1 MQEPSKTNVP
11 LDQGARSQAAAKLP
25 SGDTKPQTQAAAV
38 PTVGF
43 DFYGIR
49 VRVECDSAEVVH
61 RVGEDFRYF
70 GQVLGPADEIAL
82 TISMR
87 KRPPDYGRLPALT
100 ASIYT
105 PRNICYADGDI
116 TYIDYF
122 GRALAVYD
130 RARNHVDVTGDGLS
144 LLHEIAYL
152 TILSRVGDALDRKGR
167 HRLHAL
173 AVGRAGRAA
182 LFLMPSGCGKSTLGL
197 GLMQKG
203 TGLEMVS
210 DDSPLI
216 TRSGRVLPF
225 PLRIGVL
232 GAPPPGVPERFI
244 QYMERMEF
252 APKYL
257 ISMAAFEE
265 SLARGE
271 LRPELIF
278 LAERML
284 GSGCTIRRTNFFVG
298 YRACIRHMIVGVG
311 IYQGLEFLLRSSV
324 IDLAKS
330 VPSIISRAISAATLL
345 ARGRVYT
352 LHLGRDPDFNA
363 AEILAF
369 LGRELSPSRSTS
381 ARSEPGP

>member
-1 MQEPSKTNVP
+1 V
-11 LDQGARSQAAAKLP
+11 D
-25 SGDTKPQTQAAAV
+25 
-38 PTVGF
+38 
-43 DFYGIR
+43 
-49 VRVECDSAEVVH
+49 CDSAEAVR

-70 GQVLGPADEIAL
+70 GRVLGPAEEIAL

-87 KRPPDYGRLPALT
+87 KRPPDYDRVPALT

-105 PRNICYADGDI
+105 PRNICYTDGDI

-130 RARNHVDVTGDGLS
+130 RARNHVDVTSDSLS
-144 LLHEIAYL
+144 LLHEIPYL
-152 TILSRVGDALDRKGR
+152 TILSRVGDALDRKGL

-173 AVGRAGRAA
+173 AVGREGGAA

-216 TRSGRVLPF
+216 SRSGRVFPF

-232 GAPPPGVPERFI
+232 GAPPPGIPEKFV
-244 QYMERMEF
+244 QHMERMEF

-257 ISMAAFEE
+257 VSVAAFEE

-271 LRPELIF
+271 LRPELVF
-278 LAERML
+278 LAERSL
-284 GSGCTIRRTNFFVG
+284 GSGCIIRRTSFLVG
-298 YRACIRHMIVGVG
+298 YKACIRHMIIGVG
-311 IYQGLEFLLRSSV
+311 IYQGLEFLLRSSAL
-324 IDLAKS
+324 DLVKGL
-330 VPSIISRAISAATLL
+330 PSILSRAMSAVSLL

-352 LHLGRDPDFNA
+352 LRLGRDPGLNVA
-363 AEILAF
+363 TILEF
-369 LGRELSPSRSTS
+369 LGHELKGVRGTARTPS
-381 ARSEPGP
+381 AV

>member
-1 MQEPSKTNVP
+1 MQEQRK
-11 LDQGARSQAAAKLP
+11 ARLSNPKAPAAAAAKSQAPASVLP
-25 SGDTKPQTQAAAV
+25 IA
-38 PTVGF
+38 GF

-49 VRVECDSAEVVH
+49 VLVDCDSAEVVL

-70 GQVLGPADEIAL
+70 GQVFGSAHEIAL

-87 KRPPDYGRLPALT
+87 KRPPSYHSLPPLT

-105 PRNICYADGDI
+105 PRNICYTDGDI

-130 RARNHVDVTGDGLS
+130 RSRNHVDVTSDGVS

-152 TILSRVGDALDRKGR
+152 TILSRVGNALDRKGL

-173 AVGRAGRAA
+173 AVGREGRAA

-197 GLMQKG
+197 GLMQAP
-203 TGLEMVS
+203 TELELVS

-216 TRSGRVLPF
+216 SRSGRVLPF

-232 GAPPPGVPERFI
+232 GAPPPGVPEQFV
-244 QYMERMEF
+244 QHMERMEF

-257 ISMAAFEE
+257 VSMAAFED

-271 LRPELIF
+271 QRPELIF

-284 GSGCTIRRTNFFVG
+284 GSGCTIRRTSFLVG
-298 YRACIRHMIVGVG
+298 YIACIRHMIVGVG

-324 IDLAKS
+324 LDLVRR
-330 VPSIISRAISAATLL
+330 VPSILSRAISATFLL
-345 ARGRVYT
+345 ARGRIYT
-352 LHLGRDPDFNA
+352 LHLGRDQHLNVRT
-363 AEILAF
+363 ILEF
-369 LGRELSPSRSTS
+369 LEREL
-381 ARSEPGP
+381 

>member
-1 MQEPSKTNVP
+1 MQETGKPS
-11 LDQGARSQAAAKLP
+11 LSIDEARVVADGQRPVEA
-25 SGDTKPQTQAAAV
+25 TKPPAQATGL

-49 VRVECDSAEVVH
+49 VRVDCDSAEAVR
-61 RVGEDFRYF
+61 RVGDDFQYF
-70 GQVLGPADEIAL
+70 GRDLGPADEVAL
-82 TISMR
+82 TIHMR
-87 KRPPDYGRLPALT
+87 KRSPDYDRLPALA

-105 PRNICYADGDI
+105 PRNICYADGDA

-130 RARNHVDVTGDGLS
+130 RAHNRVEVTSDSLF

-152 TILSRVGDALDRKGR
+152 TILSRVGGALDRKGL

-173 AVGRAGRAA
+173 AVGLEGRAA

-197 GLMQKG
+197 GLMQAG
-203 TGLEMVS
+203 TGLELVS

-216 TRSGRVLPF
+216 SRRGRVLPF

-232 GAPPPGVPERFI
+232 GKPPPGVPERFV

-257 ISMAAFEE
+257 VSMAAFEG

-271 LRPELIF
+271 LKPELVF
-278 LAERML
+278 LAQRNL
-284 GSGCTIRRTNFFVG
+284 GPVCAIRPAGFLAG
-298 YRACIRHMIVGVG
+298 YGACIRHLIVGVG
-311 IYQGLEFLLRSSV
+311 IYQGLEFMLRSSAL
-324 IDLAKS
+324 DLVKS
-330 VPSIISRAISAATLL
+330 VPSILSRAIGAASLL
-345 ARGRVYT
+345 ARARVFT
-352 LHLGRDPDFNA
+352 LQLGRDPGLNVA
-363 AEILAF
+363 TILEF
-369 LGRELSPSRSTS
+369 LGSELNAVRSKARTRS
-381 ARSEPGP
+381 AV

>member
-1 MQEPSKTNVP
+1 MQEPRKASLSTDP
-11 LDQGARSQAAAKLP
+11 EARAAAAGQLP
-25 SGDTKPQTQAAAV
+25 AGATKHQAEATAL

-49 VRVECDSAEVVH
+49 VRVDGDSAEAVR

-70 GQVLGPADEIAL
+70 GRVLGTADEVAL
-82 TISMR
+82 TISLR
-87 KRPPDYGRLPALT
+87 KRPPDYDRLPALT

-105 PRNICYADGDI
+105 PRNICYTDRDI
-116 TYIDYF
+116 TYNIDYF

-130 RARNHVDVTGDGLS
+130 RARNYVDVTSDSLS
-144 LLHEIAYL
+144 LLHEIPYL
-152 TILSRVGDALDRKGR
+152 TILSRVGDALDRKGL

-173 AVGRAGRAA
+173 AVGREGRAA

-197 GLMQKG
+197 GLMQMG
-203 TGLEMVS
+203 TGLELVS

-216 TRSGRVLPF
+216 SRSGSVLPF

-232 GAPPPGVPERFI
+232 GAPPPGVPERFV

-257 ISMAAFEE
+257 VSTAAFEE

-278 LAERML
+278 LAERIL
-284 GSGCTIRRTNFFVG
+284 GSGCSIRRTSFLVG
-298 YRACIRHMIVGVG
+298 YGACIRHMIIGVG
-311 IYQGLEFLLRSSV
+311 IYQGLEFMLRSSV
-324 IDLAKS
+324 LDLVKS
-330 VPSIISRAISAATLL
+330 VPSILSRAISSASFLGRA
-345 ARGRVYT
+345 RVYK
-352 LHLGRDPDFNA
+352 LQLGRDPSLNVDT
-363 AEILAF
+363 ILEF
-369 LGRELSPSRSTS
+369 LGRELKSTGRAAPTPS
-381 ARSEPGP
+381 AV

>member
-1 MQEPSKTNVP
+1 V
-11 LDQGARSQAAAKLP
+11 D
-25 SGDTKPQTQAAAV
+25 
-38 PTVGF
+38 
-43 DFYGIR
+43 
-49 VRVECDSAEVVH
+49 CDSAEVVR

-70 GQVLGPADEIAL
+70 GRVLGPAEEIAL

-87 KRPPDYGRLPALT
+87 KRPPDYDRVPALT

-105 PRNICYADGDI
+105 PRNICYTDGDI

-130 RARNHVDVTGDGLS
+130 RARNHVDVTSDSLS
-144 LLHEIAYL
+144 LLHEIPYL
-152 TILSRVGDALDRKGR
+152 TILSRVGDALDRKGL

-173 AVGRAGRAA
+173 AVGREGGAA

-216 TRSGRVLPF
+216 SRSGRVFPF

-232 GAPPPGVPERFI
+232 GAPPPGIPEKFV
-244 QYMERMEF
+244 QHMERMEF

-257 ISMAAFEE
+257 VSVAAFEE

-271 LRPELIF
+271 LRPELVF
-278 LAERML
+278 LAERSL
-284 GSGCTIRRTNFFVG
+284 GSGCIIRRTSFLVG
-298 YRACIRHMIVGVG
+298 YKACIRHMIIGVG
-311 IYQGLEFLLRSSV
+311 IYQGLEFLLRSSAL
-324 IDLAKS
+324 DLVKGL
-330 VPSIISRAISAATLL
+330 PSILSRAMSAVSLL

-352 LHLGRDPDFNA
+352 LRLGRDPGLNVA
-363 AEILAF
+363 TILEF
-369 LGRELSPSRSTS
+369 LGHELKGVRGTARTPS
-381 ARSEPGP
+381 AV